1 MANKFRPLEVYHSQ
15 TKAAGSSLSI
25 EIEEIQVLVEN
36 VPIPNRK
43 HYFVKVEDDD
53 VGGSNA
59 EATA

>member
-1 MANKFRPLEVYHSQ
+1 VYHSQ